1 MVTAKNRVLWCLLR
15 SMEAAMQILLFFVVL
30 LMASCQFISRNL
42 WGIGK
47 CFLLAALPVL
57 VLYLTRLWAQNN
69 VLILLTHIFVAVL
82 VVTRGSTGDEIFA
95 YIILSVSLLVFSLSI
110 GGVAIKRDSATK
122 RNSAEK
128 LPLGFV
134 CLFVVAMVLGRQM
147 EFVQLES
154 IGMYG
159 GALFIILQILYMNF
173 DSVNKYIVLNQG
185 IANLPVKQ
193 IVWVNSF
200 QMSVL
205 VILFC
210 GVTYL
215 FGNSYVGRMV
225 ESISGFLGSVMKCLL
240 RLLFSFG
247 KDGRTKVYVPD
258 ESFGGGRGMQELWA
272 IVEDTIWRDILNGI
286 GMIFGSVVGSI
297 SIIGLSALL
306 LVLIIKKLKSMSF
319 GGESDIKE
327 FMVPTDVIEFFVS
340 PKKKTEEE
348 EARGLN
354 RKVRKLYKS
363 YVKKRAVQKQGMVK
377 GTMLP
382 AEISETYVEKET
394 VRVTEIYEKARYG
407 SEPVSAE
414 EWKRLKEIL
423 K

>member
-1 MVTAKNRVLWCLLR
+1 MVTAKNRVLRCLLR

-30 LMASCQFISRNL
+30 LMASCQFVSRDIR
-42 WGIGK
+42 GIGK

-57 VLYLTRLWAQNN
+57 VLYLTRLWVQNN

-82 VVTRGSTGDEIFA
+82 VVTRGTTGDEIFA
-95 YIILSVSLLVFSLSI
+95 YIILSVALLVYSLSM
-110 GGVAIKRDSATK
+110 GGTIKMDSATK

-134 CLFVVAMVLGRQM
+134 CLFVAAIVLGRQM
-147 EFVQLES
+147 EFVQLET

-225 ESISGFLGSVMKCLL
+225 ESISGFLGSVMKYLL

-247 KDGRTKVYVPD
+247 KDSRTKVYVPD

-297 SIIGLSALL
+297 GIIGLSALV
-306 LVLIIKKLKSMSF
+306 LVLIIKKMKSMSF

-327 FMVPTDVIEFFVS
+327 FMVPSDVIEFFVS

-348 EARGLN
+348 EVHGLN

-363 YVKKRAVQKQGMVK
+363 YVKKRAAQKQGMVK

-382 AEISETYVEKET
+382 AEISEIYVEKEAGM
-394 VRVTEIYEKARYG
+394 VTEIYEKARYG
-407 SEPVSAE
+407 SESVSAE